1 MIMLDENKLSN
12 STLRVILADY
22 GSPYDIYTLESR
34 SMIDTELD
42 RMGLRCRGQREKTNP
57 VDEAM
62 NMTLGE
68 IMEAINNYR
77 GEKS

>member
-1 MIMLDENKLSN
+1 MIMLDETKMSN
-12 STLRVILADY
+12 SALRLILFEC
-22 GSPYDIYTLESR
+22 GSDVDILQ
-34 SMIDTELD
+34 LD
-42 RMGLRCRGQREKTNP
+42 RNRIESEIDRLGLRCRGQREKLNP

-68 IMEAINNYR
+68 IVAAINNYR